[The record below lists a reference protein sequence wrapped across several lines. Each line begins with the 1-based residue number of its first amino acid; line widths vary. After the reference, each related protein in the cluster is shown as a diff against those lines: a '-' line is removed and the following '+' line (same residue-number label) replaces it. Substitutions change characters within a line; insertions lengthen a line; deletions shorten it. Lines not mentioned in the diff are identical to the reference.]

1 MAGKEGARI
10 RASGIRHTT
19 TPFIWGVDNNH
30 QPQPGHTLEYV
41 IAMVPQEGIYHAEY
55 FHQMS

>member
-41 IAMVPQEGIYHAEY
+41 IAMVPQEGIYDD
-55 FHQMS
+55 